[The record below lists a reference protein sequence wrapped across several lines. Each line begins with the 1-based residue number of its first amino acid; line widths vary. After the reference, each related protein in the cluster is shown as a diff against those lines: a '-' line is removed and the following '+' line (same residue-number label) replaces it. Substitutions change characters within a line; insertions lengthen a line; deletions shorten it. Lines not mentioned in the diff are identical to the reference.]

1 MKKTL
6 LNTLTLATLFFASTA
21 NAQVG
26 IGVPAENIHPSA
38 ELEVKSTEKGF
49 LLPRMTKAQRIAIGS
64 PATGLI
70 VYQTDGDETNPTGL
84 YYFDGLIWKNGIGA
98 QGIQGLTGATGATG
112 SQGPIGPAGANGT
125 NGAQGL
131 PGAVGPQGVQGP
143 IGPAG
148 TNGTNGAQGLPGA
161 TGPQG
166 PIGPAGANGTNGAQ
180 GLQGAK
186 GDTGDQGIQG
196 ETGATGPQGIQGQKG
211 DKGDKGEVGPAGPKG
226 DPGTSTGATQL
237 TINSTVANTNNLL
250 SFTNAVSGS
259 AISSLQTNNQLKFN
273 PFTGT
278 LTAPDFTGRLTGDVT
293 GNASSASQVA
303 VTPSVSALTKY
314 LSFATTTFGNAD
326 LQINSALTYVP
337 ATGTLSATNVNA
349 TTFTGSLTGNASS
362 ASKVAVTPSSS
373 TAPSYLS
380 FTGITSGNTD
390 LQTNVA
396 LNYIPATSTLSAL
409 NFVGNLTG
417 NVTGSLVGNA
427 TTATTAGTAT
437 IASIASKVAVTP
449 SSSTAP
455 RYLSFTGITSGN
467 TDLQTNVA
475 LNYIPATST
484 LSALN
489 FMGNLTGNAT
499 TATIA
504 SSATQVAVNSTAVAA
519 DRYLSFTAGSGSNS
533 TLQISDN
540 AQTALKYNPGTGVLT
555 VPSIRTPTGT
565 SSQYLMADGS
575 VSSAAPQGQTVL
587 FTPTTTP
594 TNGMVV
600 YKYFQNNKTTTLYDD
615 GQIRLRLNMGSNKLY
630 LTNVNKNIPNIFS
643 NIGTLS
649 SANGSSMNMAV
660 GNGYFQ
666 NFGTAA
672 VVMGT
677 EMNVY
682 SNLSTSNNYVM
693 TMYISAPDN
702 PSYGLYVINIY
713 FNVPTNG
720 LNYSNMTV
728 NYYKDPTAAP

>member
-1 MKKTL
+1 MSFAGITGG
-6 LNTLTLATLFFASTA
+6 NT
-21 NAQVG
+21 
-26 IGVPAENIHPSA
+26 
-38 ELEVKSTEKGF
+38 
-49 LLPRMTKAQRIAIGS
+49 
-64 PATGLI
+64 
-70 VYQTDGDETNPTGL
+70 D
-84 YYFDGLIWKNGIGA
+84 
-98 QGIQGLTGATGATG
+98 
-112 SQGPIGPAGANGT
+112 
-125 NGAQGL
+125 
-131 PGAVGPQGVQGP
+131 
-143 IGPAG
+143 
-148 TNGTNGAQGLPGA
+148 
-161 TGPQG
+161 
-166 PIGPAGANGTNGAQ
+166 
-180 GLQGAK
+180 
-186 GDTGDQGIQG
+186 
-196 ETGATGPQGIQGQKG
+196 
-211 DKGDKGEVGPAGPKG
+211 
-226 DPGTSTGATQL
+226 
-237 TINSTVANTNNLL
+237 
-250 SFTNAVSGS
+250 
-259 AISSLQTNNQLKFN
+259 LQT
-273 PFTGT
+273 
-278 LTAPDFTGRLTGDVT
+278 
-293 GNASSASQVA
+293 
-303 VTPSVSALTKY
+303 
-314 LSFATTTFGNAD
+314 
-326 LQINSALTYVP
+326 NSALTYLP
-337 ATGTLSATNVNA
+337 STGTLSATNVNA
-349 TTFTGSLTGNASS
+349 TTFTGSLTGNATS
-362 ASKVAVTPSSS
+362 ASQVAVTPSSS
-373 TAPSYLS
+373 TAPRYLS

-427 TTATTAGTAT
+427 TTATTAT

-533 TLQISDN
+533 SLQISDN
-540 AQTALKYNPGTGVLT
+540 SQTALKYNPGTGVLT
-555 VPSIRTPTGT
+555 VPSIRTPSGT

-575 VSSAAPQGQTVL
+575 VSSTGPQGEVGPAGPKGDTGEKGEIGATGPQGQTVL
-587 FTPTTTP
+587 FTPTTPP

-615 GQIRLRLNMGSNKLY
+615 GQIRLRLNLGSNKLY

-643 NIGTLS
+643 NIGSLS
-649 SANGSSMNMAV
+649 STIGSSMSMGV
-660 GNGYFQ
+660 GNGFFQ
-666 NFGTAA
+666 NFGTSSVA
-672 VVMGT
+672 MGS

-682 SNLSTSNNYVM
+682 SSLSTSSNYVM

-713 FNVPTNG
+713 FNGPTNG

-728 NYYKDPTAAP
+728 NYYKDPTATP

>member
-6 LNTLTLATLFFASTA
+6 LNTLTFVSLFLVSTA

-26 IGVPAENIHPSA
+26 IGVPAGDIHPSA

-70 VYQTDGDETNPTGL
+70 VYQTDGDVPNPAGL

-98 QGIQGLTGATGATG
+98 QGVQGLTGP
-112 SQGPIGPAGANGT
+112 QGLVGPAGANGT
-125 NGAQGL
+125 NGSQGL
-131 PGAVGPQGVQGP
+131 PGAKGDTGDQGIQG
-143 IGPAG
+143 I
-148 TNGTNGAQGLPGA
+148 QGL

-196 ETGATGPQGIQGQKG
+196 IQGP
-211 DKGDKGEVGPAGPKG
+211 KGEVGPAGPKG

-237 TINSTVANTNNLL
+237 TISSTVANTNNLL

-273 PFTGT
+273 PGTGT

-293 GNASSASQVA
+293 GNASSASKVALNNSFTTSTNYLSFSPSTNGVSDLKTNPSLTFNPGTGNLSAPDFTGRLTGNVNGNATSATQVA
-303 VTPSVSALTKY
+303 VTNSFSTGTNY
-314 LSFATTTFGNAD
+314 LSFSPSTNGVSDLKTNPSLTFNPGTGVLTAPDFTGRLTGDVTGNATSASKVAVTSTTVPADRYLCFTPNTSSGNAD
-326 LQINSALTYVP
+326 LQINS
-337 ATGTLSATNVNA
+337 LSQ
-349 TTFTGSLTGNASS
+349 G
-362 ASKVAVTPSSS
+362 
-373 TAPSYLS
+373 
-380 FTGITSGNTD
+380 
-390 LQTNVA
+390 
-396 LNYIPATSTLSAL
+396 
-409 NFVGNLTG
+409 
-417 NVTGSLVGNA
+417 
-427 TTATTAGTAT
+427 
-437 IASIASKVAVTP
+437 
-449 SSSTAP
+449 
-455 RYLSFTGITSGN
+455 
-467 TDLQTNVA
+467 
-475 LNYIPATST
+475 
-484 LSALN
+484 
-489 FMGNLTGNAT
+489 
-499 TATIA
+499 
-504 SSATQVAVNSTAVAA
+504 
-519 DRYLSFTAGSGSNS
+519 
-533 TLQISDN
+533 
-540 AQTALKYNPGTGVLT
+540 LKYNPGTGVLT
-555 VPSIRTPTGT
+555 VPSIKTPTGT

-587 FTPTTTP
+587 FTPTTPP

-600 YKYFQNNKTTTLYDD
+600 YKYFQNNTTATLYDD
-615 GQIRLRLNMGSNKLY
+615 GQIRLRLNLGSNKLY
-630 LTNVNKNIPNIFS
+630 LTNVNKNIPNILS

-649 SANGSSMNMAV
+649 SSGAASMSMAV

-672 VVMGT
+672 VAMGT

-713 FNVPTNG
+713 FNGPTSS

>member
-6 LNTLTLATLFFASTA
+6 LNTLTIAILFFASTA

-26 IGVPAENIHPSA
+26 IGVPAENMHPSA
-38 ELEVKSTEKGF
+38 ELEVKSTTKGF
-49 LLPRMTKAQRIAIGS
+49 LPPRMTKAERDAIVA
-64 PATGLI
+64 PAAGLL
-70 VYQTDGDETNPTGL
+70 VYQTDGDANNPTGL
-84 YYFDGLIWKNGIGA
+84 YFFDGLLWKNGIGA
-98 QGIQGLTGATGATG
+98 QGVQGLTGPQGLVGPAGANGTNGSQGLPGAKGDTGDQGIQGIQGLTGP
-112 SQGPIGPAGANGT
+112 QGLVGPAGANGT

-131 PGAVGPQGVQGP
+131 PGAKGDTGDQGIQG
-143 IGPAG
+143 I
-148 TNGTNGAQGLPGA
+148 QGL

-180 GLQGAK
+180 GVPGAK

-196 ETGATGPQGIQGQKG
+196 ETGATGPQGTQGIQGIQG
-211 DKGDKGEVGPAGPKG
+211 PKGEVGPAGPKG

-237 TINSTVANTNNLL
+237 TISSTVANTNNLL

-303 VTPSVSALTKY
+303 VTPSVSTLTRY
-314 LSFATTTFGNAD
+314 LSFAATTNGNTD
-326 LQINSALTYVP
+326 LQTNSALTYVP
-337 ATGTLSATNVNA
+337 STGTLSAAN
-349 TTFTGSLTGNASS
+349 FTG
-362 ASKVAVTPSSS
+362 
-373 TAPSYLS
+373 
-380 FTGITSGNTD
+380 
-390 LQTNVA
+390 NV
-396 LNYIPATSTLSAL
+396 I
-409 NFVGNLTG
+409 G
-417 NVTGSLVGNA
+417 NVTGSLLGNA
-427 TTATTAGTAT
+427 TTAG
-437 IASIASKVAVTP
+437 
-449 SSSTAP
+449 
-455 RYLSFTGITSGN
+455 
-467 TDLQTNVA
+467 
-475 LNYIPATST
+475 
-484 LSALN
+484 
-489 FMGNLTGNAT
+489 

-519 DRYLSFTAGSGSNS
+519 DRYLSFTSGSGSNS

-540 AQTALKYNPGTGVLT
+540 SQTALKYNPGTGVLT
-555 VPSIRTPTGT
+555 VPSIKTPTGT

-587 FTPTTTP
+587 FTPTTPP

-600 YKYFQNNKTTTLYDD
+600 YKYFQNNTTATLYDD
-615 GQIRLRLNMGSNKLY
+615 GQIRLRLNLGSNKLY
-630 LTNVNKNIPNIFS
+630 LTNVNKNIPNILS

-649 SANGSSMNMAV
+649 SSGAASMSMAV

-672 VVMGT
+672 VAMGT

-713 FNVPTNG
+713 FNAPISL

-728 NYYKDPTAAP
+728 NYYKDPTATP